1 MNTQESPAALRV
13 DRLSREWPVSVH
25 VETSARLHI
34 GFMDLNFALGRRFGS
49 VGFAIDM
56 PRTRVVAQATPDIQV
71 EGKDSARAAAVVET
85 MTKKLD
91 LPVGAHVVVENAI
104 DRHAGLGS
112 GTQLALAVGHAVA
125 RLNEIELTTRA
136 IAALLGRGGRSGIGI
151 GTFDTGGIVLD
162 AGKDRNGGEPPPIVW
177 HHDMPSDWRVVL
189 VLDRGKHGVHGEA
202 EAQAFRDVTAMAPET
217 CGEIC
222 RLTLMQL
229 VPSVIERD
237 VKSFGAA
244 VSEIQARVGDY
255 FAPWQG
261 GRRFTSPVVSEA
273 LEWMAVNGAAGIG
286 QSSWG
291 PTGYAIAESAAVA
304 RRIADSIGD
313 RLRGNTDIEVR
324 VCAPMNKGA
333 RIVSTPLLSRARL

>member
-13 DRLSREWPVSVH
+13 DRLSQEWPVSVH

-56 PRTRVVAQATPDIQV
+56 PRTRIVAQATPDVQAD
-71 EGKDSARAAAVVET
+71 GKEAARAEAIVKALVE
-85 MTKKLD
+85 KLD
-91 LPVGAHVVVENAI
+91 LPVGAHVVVEDAI

-125 RLNEIELTTRA
+125 RLNEIELSTRA

-151 GTFDTGGIVLD
+151 GTFDSGGIVLD
-162 AGKDRNGGEPPPIVW
+162 AGKDKNGGEPPPIVW
-177 HHDMPSDWRVVL
+177 RHDMPADWRVVL
-189 VLDRGKHGVHGEA
+189 ILDRGKRGMHGEE
-202 EAQAFRDVTAMAPET
+202 EAQTFRNVTAMAPET

-229 VPSVIERD
+229 VPAAMERD

-244 VSEIQARVGDY
+244 VTEIQARVGDY

-261 GRRFTSPVVSEA
+261 GRRFTSPDVA
-273 LEWMAVNGAAGIG
+273 GCLEWLAANGAAGIG

-291 PTGYAIAESAAVA
+291 PTGYAIAENLEQA
-304 RRIADSIGD
+304 RRLAEGVAE
-313 RLRGNTDIEVR
+313 RLRGNGDLEVR
-324 VCAPMNKGA
+324 VCAPMNKGS